1 MPKNMRLVIICNTFA
16 LIGCGALVAC
26 GTKGPLYIP
35 EQRYPQKESSQEETV
50 QKSIP
55 QDEDIKANPEA
66 NTNEPPQPAQ

>member
-1 MPKNMRLVIICNTFA
+1 MPKNIRLIIIYSAFA

-35 EQRYPQKESSQEETV
+35 EQRYPQKP
-50 QKSIP
+50 IP

>member
-1 MPKNMRLVIICNTFA
+1 MPKNIRLVIISSAFA
-16 LIGCGALVAC
+16 FIGGGALVAC

-35 EQRYPQKESSQEETV
+35 EQRYPQKEPA
-50 QKSIP
+50 QKTMP

>member
-1 MPKNMRLVIICNTFA
+1 MLKNLRLVIISCAFT

-35 EQRYPQKESSQEETV
+35 EQRYPQEQPEQNTM
-50 QKSIP
+50 P

-66 NTNEPPQPAQ
+66 NTHEAPQPAQ

>member
-1 MPKNMRLVIICNTFA
+1 MLKNIRLVIISSAFA
-16 LIGCGALVAC
+16 FIGGGALVAC

-35 EQRYPQKESSQEETV
+35 EQRYPQKESSQTP
-50 QKSIP
+50 IP

>member
-1 MPKNMRLVIICNTFA
+1 MLKNIRLVIICSTFA
-16 LIGCGALVAC
+16 LIGSGALVAC

-35 EQRYPQKESSQEETV
+35 EQRYPQKDPAQNTM
-50 QKSIP
+50 P